1 MNEASMMASLPQS
14 TPALTILIADDHWV
28 VRESLKQVARSIDPS
43 VNIKEAA
50 TLEQAISVLE
60 RYPLVGL
67 VLVDLVM
74 PGMNE
79 FEGLELLRRRFPTIA
94 IAVITIHEDPNYVRQ
109 AIQNGVIG
117 YIPKSASAD
126 EIRRAFTRIF
136 GGEVYFPRDLLTRS
150 WTVAADAPA
159 EDTQPVDGPRVSAR
173 ENEIL
178 TLLGEGRG
186 VAEIA
191 EMLGITPQTVRVHLG
206 NAMRKLGLKS
216 REAAVL
222 YAVTHSRKEGNR

>member
-1 MNEASMMASLPQS
+1 MTASLPQS

-43 VNIKEAA
+43 VDIKEAA

-67 VLVDLVM
+67 ILVDLVM

-150 WTVAADAPA
+150 WTVPSGCPCGGYPTGGRPPCQRARKRNPDFAWRGARSSRDCRDARHHSS
-159 EDTQPVDGPRVSAR
+159 DSAR
-173 ENEIL
+173 
-178 TLLGEGRG
+178 
-186 VAEIA
+186 
-191 EMLGITPQTVRVHLG
+191 P
-206 NAMRKLGLKS
+206 S
-216 REAAVL
+216 R
-222 YAVTHSRKEGNR
+222 

>member
-1 MNEASMMASLPQS
+1 MIAPHAQ
-14 TPALTILIADDHWV
+14 TAPALDILIADDHWV

-43 VNIKEAA
+43 VNIQEAE

-60 RYPLVGL
+60 RHPFVGL

-74 PGMNE
+74 PGMKE
-79 FEGLELLRRRFPTIA
+79 FEGLELLRRRFPTIPV
-94 IAVITIHEDPNYVRQ
+94 AVISIHEDPNYVRQ

-136 GGEVYFPRDLLTRS
+136 AGEVYFPRDLLTRS
-150 WTVAADAPA
+150 WTVPADAPA
-159 EDTQPVDGPRVSAR
+159 EDNQPLDGPRLSAR

-191 EMLGITPQTVRVHLG
+191 EMLGITHQTVRVHLG

-222 YAVTHSRKEGNR
+222 YAATHSRKEGNR

>member
-1 MNEASMMASLPQS
+1 MIASLPQS
-14 TPALTILIADDHWV
+14 SPALTILIADDHWV
-28 VRESLKQVARSIDPS
+28 VRESLKQVARGIDPS

-60 RYPLVGL
+60 RYPFVGL

-74 PGMNE
+74 PGMKE
-79 FEGLELLRRRFPTIA
+79 FEGLELLRRRFPTIPV
-94 IAVITIHEDPNYVRQ
+94 AVISIHEDPNYVRQ

-150 WTVAADAPA
+150 WTVAADDPA
-159 EDTQPVDGPRVSAR
+159 EDNQPLDGPRLSAR

-222 YAVTHSRKEGNR
+222 YAVTRSRKEGNR

>member
-1 MNEASMMASLPQS
+1 MTASLPQS

-28 VRESLKQVARSIDPS
+28 VRESLKQVAHSIDPS
-43 VNIKEAA
+43 VDIKEAA

-67 VLVDLVM
+67 ILVDLVM
-74 PGMNE
+74 PGMDE

-150 WTVAADAPA
+150 WTVASDAPA
-159 EDTQPVDGPRVSAR
+159 EDTQPVDSPRVSPR
-173 ENEIL
+173 ESEIL

-191 EMLGITPQTVRVHLG
+191 EMLGITTQTVRVHLG

-222 YAVTHSRKEGNR
+222 YAVTHSRKEGSS

>member
-1 MNEASMMASLPQS
+1 MDETSKIASLPQS
-14 TPALTILIADDHWV
+14 TPALTMLIADDHWV
-28 VRESLKQVARSIDPS
+28 VRESLKQVARGIDPN
-43 VNIKEAA
+43 VTIKEADS
-50 TLEQAISVLE
+50 LEQAISVLE
-60 RYPLVGL
+60 RHPLVGL

-79 FEGLELLRRRFPTIA
+79 FEGLELLRRRFPTIPV
-94 IAVITIHEDPNYVRQ
+94 AVISIHEDPNYVRQ

-126 EIRRAFTRIF
+126 EIHRAFTRIF

-150 WTVAADAPA
+150 WNVAADAPA
-159 EDTQPVDGPRVSAR
+159 EDGPPLDGPRLSAR

-191 EMLGITPQTVRVHLG
+191 EMRGITPQTVRVHLG

-222 YAVTHSRKEGNR
+222 YAVTRSRKEGSR